1 MRSAILILSLF
12 LLFCKPQTI
21 AIPKAEA
28 GVIDLRNWD
37 FQKNG
42 IIQLD
47 GAWEFYWTEFLE
59 SKDFKNQDNSNP
71 IYISFPSVWNQF
83 NYKNETLP
91 ARGYAT
97 FRLKIKFAKNSP
109 PIALRTREQATSY
122 AVFWN
127 GEKILSAGVVG
138 KNEKTARAHY
148 QNTQVF
154 LGSPTEEVEIIYWIS
169 NYDHRS
175 GGAWHS
181 LQLGTHE
188 DIGKETSF
196 FREMDYF
203 LAGIIFIMVLYH
215 LFLYFYRKTDVSNI
229 LFSAFCFAILL
240 RSLSTGERIIN
251 SYFQLPF
258 WFYIRLEY
266 ITWYMSMPLGY
277 HFLSTQFSN
286 HYLNKFTTL
295 NYFLSSIMALGLFF
309 PPYIFTQFVPYYQLL
324 YFLFLLLGFGYLIYF
339 VYKKIQG
346 ARLLL
351 SGFLFM
357 LLTAI
362 NDLLYTNQWI
372 DSFYLSHYG
381 LAFLIF
387 SQSLSISIRLS
398 KAFNSIEILTEDL
411 RLVNKAYSRFVPKEF
426 LNFLNKQSI
435 TEIFLGEQVQREM
448 SILFSDIRSFT
459 ELSEKLSPKDNFNF
473 LNSYLSRMGPIVRSH
488 GGFIDKYIGDGI
500 MALFPGSIENALDS
514 AIEMQKEI
522 RIYNQQRMNFQYDS
536 IRVGIGIHTGPM
548 ILGTIGEEERMES
561 TVISDAVNLASR
573 IEGLTKTYGAYI
585 LISEFALQSIKT
597 PEKYTYRILDRVK
610 VKGKSNTIAV
620 YEIFNGMSDYLFE
633 LHSQTKTDFEKG
645 LYHYW
650 SNEFTEAIEYF
661 QRVIDI
667 FPSDIATLH
676 FLDLAKKQRS

>member
-1 MRSAILILSLF
+1 MRSTILVLSLF
-12 LLFCKPQTI
+12 LLFCKQQTI

-37 FQKNG
+37 IRKNG

-47 GAWEFYWTEFLE
+47 GAWEFYWKEFLE
-59 SKDFKNQDNSNP
+59 SKDFKNQGNSNP

-83 NYKNETLP
+83 NYKNETIP

-97 FRLKIKFAKNSP
+97 FRMRVNFAKNSP

-138 KNEKTARAHY
+138 KNEETARAHY

-169 NYDHRS
+169 NYNHRS

-196 FREMDYF
+196 FREMDFF

-295 NYFLSSIMALGLFF
+295 NYFISNIMSLGLIF
-309 PPYIFTQFVPYYQLL
+309 PPFIFTQFVPYYQII
-324 YFLFLLLGFGYLIYF
+324 YFAFLFLGFGYLIYF
-339 VYKKIQG
+339 VYKKLQG
-346 ARLLL
+346 SRLLL

-387 SQSLSISIRLS
+387 SQSLSISIRFS
-398 KAFNSIEILTEDL
+398 KAFNSIEGLTEDL

-514 AIEMQKEI
+514 AIAMQQEI

-585 LISEFALQSIKT
+585 LISEFALQNLANT
-597 PEKYTYRILDRVK
+597 EKYTYRILDRVK

-620 YEIFNGMSDYLFE
+620 YEIFNGMSDYLYE

-645 LYHYW
+645 LHHFW
-650 SNEFTEAIEYF
+650 SNEFSEAIESF

-676 FLDLAKKQRS
+676 FLELAQKRQS

>member
-1 MRSAILILSLF
+1 
-12 LLFCKPQTI
+12 
-21 AIPKAEA
+21 
-28 GVIDLRNWD
+28 
-37 FQKNG
+37 
-42 IIQLD
+42 
-47 GAWEFYWTEFLE
+47 
-59 SKDFKNQDNSNP
+59 
-71 IYISFPSVWNQF
+71 
-83 NYKNETLP
+83 
-91 ARGYAT
+91 
-97 FRLKIKFAKNSP
+97 
-109 PIALRTREQATSY
+109 
-122 AVFWN
+122 
-127 GEKILSAGVVG
+127 
-138 KNEKTARAHY
+138 
-148 QNTQVF
+148 
-154 LGSPTEEVEIIYWIS
+154 
-169 NYDHRS
+169 
-175 GGAWHS
+175 
-181 LQLGTHE
+181 
-188 DIGKETSF
+188 
-196 FREMDYF
+196 
-203 LAGIIFIMVLYH
+203 
-215 LFLYFYRKTDVSNI
+215 
-229 LFSAFCFAILL
+229 
-240 RSLSTGERIIN
+240 
-251 SYFQLPF
+251 
-258 WFYIRLEY
+258 
-266 ITWYMSMPLGY
+266 
-277 HFLSTQFSN
+277 
-286 HYLNKFTTL
+286 
-295 NYFLSSIMALGLFF
+295 MALGLFF

-339 VYKKIQG
+339 FYKKIQG

-650 SNEFTEAIEYF
+650 SNEFTEAIESF

>member
-1 MRSAILILSLF
+1 MRSTILVLSLF
-12 LLFCKPQTI
+12 LLFCKQQTI

-37 FQKNG
+37 IRKNG

-47 GAWEFYWTEFLE
+47 GAWEFYWKEFLE

-83 NYKNETLP
+83 NYKNETIP

-97 FRLKIKFAKNSP
+97 FRMRVNFAKNSP

-138 KNEKTARAHY
+138 QNEETARAHY

-154 LGSPTEEVEIIYWIS
+154 LPTPTEEVEIIYWIS

-295 NYFLSSIMALGLFF
+295 NYFISNIMSLGLIF
-309 PPYIFTQFVPYYQLL
+309 PPFIFTQFVPYYQII
-324 YFLFLLLGFGYLIYF
+324 YFAFLFLGFGYLIYF
-339 VYKKIQG
+339 VYKKLQG
-346 ARLLL
+346 SRLLL

-387 SQSLSISIRLS
+387 SQSLSISIRFS
-398 KAFNSIEILTEDL
+398 KAFNSIEGLTEDL

-514 AIEMQKEI
+514 AIAMQQEI

-585 LISEFALQSIKT
+585 LISEFALQNLANT
-597 PEKYTYRILDRVK
+597 EKYTYRILDRVK

-620 YEIFNGMSDYLFE
+620 YEIFNGMSDYLYE

-645 LYHYW
+645 LHHFW
-650 SNEFTEAIEYF
+650 SNEFSEAIESF

-676 FLDLAKKQRS
+676 FLELAQKRQS

>member
-1 MRSAILILSLF
+1 MRSTILVLSLF
-12 LLFCKPQTI
+12 LLFCKQQTI

-37 FQKNG
+37 IRKNG

-47 GAWEFYWTEFLE
+47 GAWEFYWKEFLE
-59 SKDFKNQDNSNP
+59 SKDFKNQGNSNP

-83 NYKNETLP
+83 NYKNETIP

-97 FRLKIKFAKNSP
+97 FRMRVNFAKNSP

-127 GEKILSAGVVG
+127 GEKILSAGAVG
-138 KNEKTARAHY
+138 KNEETARAHY

-169 NYDHRS
+169 NYNHRS

-196 FREMDYF
+196 FREMDFF

-295 NYFLSSIMALGLFF
+295 NYFISNIMSLGLIF
-309 PPYIFTQFVPYYQLL
+309 PPFIFTQFVPYYQII
-324 YFLFLLLGFGYLIYF
+324 YFAFLFLGFGYLIYF
-339 VYKKIQG
+339 VYKKLQG
-346 ARLLL
+346 SRLLL

-387 SQSLSISIRLS
+387 SQSLSISIRFS
-398 KAFNSIEILTEDL
+398 KAFNSIEGLTEDL

-514 AIEMQKEI
+514 AIAMQQEI

-585 LISEFALQSIKT
+585 LISEFALQNLANT
-597 PEKYTYRILDRVK
+597 EKYTYRILDRVK

-620 YEIFNGMSDYLFE
+620 YEIFNGMSDYLYE

-645 LYHYW
+645 LHHFW
-650 SNEFTEAIEYF
+650 SNEFSEAIESF

-676 FLDLAKKQRS
+676 FLELAQKRQS

>member
-1 MRSAILILSLF
+1 MRSTILVLSLF
-12 LLFCKPQTI
+12 LLFCKQQTI

-37 FQKNG
+37 IRKNG

-47 GAWEFYWTEFLE
+47 GAWEFYWKEFLE
-59 SKDFKNQDNSNP
+59 SKDFKNQGNSNP

-83 NYKNETLP
+83 NYKNETIP

-97 FRLKIKFAKNSP
+97 FRMRVNFAKNSP

-138 KNEKTARAHY
+138 KNEETARAHY

-169 NYDHRS
+169 NYNHRS

-196 FREMDYF
+196 FREMDFF

-266 ITWYMSMPLGY
+266 ITWYMSMPLGF

-295 NYFLSSIMALGLFF
+295 NYFISNIMSLGLIF
-309 PPYIFTQFVPYYQLL
+309 PPFIFTQFVPYYQII
-324 YFLFLLLGFGYLIYF
+324 YFAFLFLGFGYLIYF
-339 VYKKIQG
+339 VYKKLQG
-346 ARLLL
+346 SRLLL

-387 SQSLSISIRLS
+387 SQSLSISIRFS
-398 KAFNSIEILTEDL
+398 KAFNSIEGLTEDL

-514 AIEMQKEI
+514 AIAMQQEI

-585 LISEFALQSIKT
+585 LISEFALQNLANT
-597 PEKYTYRILDRVK
+597 EKYTYRILDRVK

-620 YEIFNGMSDYLFE
+620 YEIFNGMSDYLYE

-645 LYHYW
+645 LHHFW
-650 SNEFTEAIEYF
+650 SNEFSEAIESF

-676 FLDLAKKQRS
+676 FLELAQKRQS

>member
-1 MRSAILILSLF
+1 MRSTILVLSLF
-12 LLFCKPQTI
+12 LLFCKQQTI

-37 FQKNG
+37 IRKNG

-47 GAWEFYWTEFLE
+47 GAWEFYWKEFLE

-97 FRLKIKFAKNSP
+97 FRMRVNFAKNSP

-127 GEKILSAGVVG
+127 GEKILSAGAVG
-138 KNEKTARAHY
+138 KNEETARAHY

-196 FREMDYF
+196 FREMDFF

-295 NYFLSSIMALGLFF
+295 NYFISNIMSLGLIF
-309 PPYIFTQFVPYYQLL
+309 PPFIFTQFVPYYQII
-324 YFLFLLLGFGYLIYF
+324 YFAFLFLGFGYLIYF
-339 VYKKIQG
+339 VYKKLQG
-346 ARLLL
+346 SRLLL

-387 SQSLSISIRLS
+387 SQSLSISIRFS
-398 KAFNSIEILTEDL
+398 KAFNSIEGLTEDL

-514 AIEMQKEI
+514 AIAMQQEI

-585 LISEFALQSIKT
+585 LISEFALQNLANT
-597 PEKYTYRILDRVK
+597 EKYTYRILDRVK

-620 YEIFNGMSDYLFE
+620 YEIFNGMSDYLYE

-645 LYHYW
+645 LHHFW
-650 SNEFTEAIEYF
+650 SNEFSEAIESF

-676 FLDLAKKQRS
+676 FLELAQKRQS